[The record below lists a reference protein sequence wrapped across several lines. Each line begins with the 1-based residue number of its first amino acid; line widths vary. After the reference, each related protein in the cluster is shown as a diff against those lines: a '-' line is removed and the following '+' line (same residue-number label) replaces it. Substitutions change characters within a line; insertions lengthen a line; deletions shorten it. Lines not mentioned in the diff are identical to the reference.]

1 MIAGEG
7 IVGIILALFAVA
19 GLADRLDLSGS
30 LNLGLIG
37 ALVLLAAL
45 LLAVLATGTKAKKD
59 A

>member
-30 LNLGLIG
+30 LNLGLVG
-37 ALVLLAAL
+37 ALALLAAL